1 MGITEV
7 MTSRIFLYFLISCI
21 ISLPAIS
28 EIKLQRFSIS
38 TYSNTN
44 AVDKTPGYLG
54 VKDSN
59 NEELLS
65 VVRVGFRQYSNPNIN
80 SSSTLSLENRL
91 TLMDEQ
97 MASIYGQILFY
108 PNPFRLKTG
117 AQLSYVLN
125 QPSNIVIQIYDMFG
139 HRIFKRS
146 FIEGMDGAKMGTNQ
160 LIFDA
165 AVFNYY
171 NVSAG
176 IYFLYIFD
184 DQNKLIGKTKF
195 AIVP

>member
-1 MGITEV
+1 MI
-7 MTSRIFLYFLISCI
+7 SKIACYFLLTLV
-21 ISLPAIS
+21 ISLPAMA
-28 EIKLQRFSIS
+28 EIKLQRYSIS

-44 AVDKTPGYLG
+44 ALDKTPGYLSG
-54 VKDSN
+54 KKSN
-59 NEELLS
+59 TAENLS
-65 VVRVGFRQYSNPNIN
+65 VIRVGFRQYSNPNIN
-80 SSSTLSLENRL
+80 SSSFLSLENRL
-91 TLMDEQ
+91 TLMDDQ
-97 MASIYGQILFY
+97 TSLVYGQILFY

-125 QPSNIVIQIYDMFG
+125 QPSNIEIHIFDMFG

-146 FIEGMDGAKMGTNQ
+146 LIKGMDGAKMGTNN

-165 AVFNYY
+165 SVFNYY
-171 NVSAG
+171 NVPAG

-184 DQNKLIGKTKF
+184 DQQKLIGKTKF